1 MPTPCFAFFDTS
13 VIALIIPI
21 VAIVL
26 GCSIPLA
33 YIVLNY
39 RRRKQLFELY
49 HQERMAAIS
58 KGIELPPLPEDL
70 FQDWEKPQPSLP
82 KTPRDSLL
90 KGLVWLFVGLAIV
103 IAVGGIKGMEEGM
116 LGLIPAG
123 VGLAH
128 LIYYFVEGRK
138 APDST
143 NPGERRNNPEN

>member
-1 MPTPCFAFFDTS
+1 MLTPCIAQFDTS
-13 VIALIIPI
+13 TLALTIPI

-39 RRRKQLFELY
+39 RRRKHLFELY

-70 FQDWEKPQPSLP
+70 FQDWEKPQPSRP

-90 KGLVWLFVGLAIV
+90 KGLVWLFVGMAIV
-103 IAVGGIKGMEEGM
+103 IAVGGIKGSEEGM

-123 VGLAH
+123 IGLAH

-138 APDST
+138 APHQSDPRES
-143 NPGERRNNPEN
+143 GSNPES